1 MCKTICDFSISD
13 ESQMEKW
20 ISKLVGNTP
29 HYNFSWEYSL
39 LIQLLWLYDEGY
51 KGQNLFKR
59 DSNDHDLTLGS
70 LGVIKTSVS
79 EKEMG
84 TSNILNQLNWVN
96 ICISMQWRKSRK
108 HQCWIRNYKRGP
120 VN

>member
-70 LGVIKTSVS
+70 LGVIKTSVFKKRNGYLKHS
-79 EKEMG
+79 ESIKLSQYLHLYAMKKIKEA
-84 TSNILNQLNWVN
+84 SKLNTKLQAWS
-96 ICISMQWRKSRK
+96 C
-108 HQCWIRNYKRGP
+108 
-120 VN
+120 